1 MKSIKKMIKYKI
13 IIPFKLSCLSK
24 RLKQLNEKWE
34 MIESVTNI
42 ITHERYMREKGQK
55 KVFEKIKQVQELG
68 NKITINRI
76 KTTTEIFKLK
86 LELKNAR

>member
-13 IIPFKLSCLSK
+13 IIPLKLSRLSK

-42 ITHERYMREKGQK
+42 ITHESYMREKGPK
-55 KVFEKIKQVQELG
+55 KLLKKITQVQELG